1 MTRLPHGDPDCS
13 SKEHCAVTR
22 RRAMAWGLA
31 LANAP
36 ALARASQNGAATAWP
51 TKPLQ
56 LIVPWPAGGA
66 TDLTLRILCE
76 ETEPLL
82 GQPIVVINRPGA
94 AGTQVAPLLKAA
106 EPDGHT
112 IGQVPITVYR
122 HALMNPV
129 PWDPVADLSPIV
141 QVSGTT
147 FGVLVPS
154 ASPWTQFNEMLDWA
168 RNHPGE
174 LVLGSTGIG
183 TTAHL
188 AMEEI
193 LLQNGVRYVHVPYR
207 GTADQMLA
215 VAGGQLMAGVN
226 STGFAP
232 WVDQGKMRVLAIFSA
247 QRSPRW
253 PDAPT
258 LRELGYP
265 QSVYTSPWGIAAP
278 RGTPEPV
285 VRKLHDAFARAMQSE
300 RHLRE
305 LARYD
310 QTLDYLNT
318 RDYRQAVRDTVQR
331 EKRLLQRM
339 NLLARPTGAPG

>member
-1 MTRLPHGDPDCS
+1 MTPQPLGEIHCS
-13 SKEHCAVTR
+13 TTEHIPVTR
-22 RRAMAWGLA
+22 RRWLGWSLA
-31 LANAP
+31 LAAAP
-36 ALARASQNGAATAWP
+36 ASALAAQNGGAAWP

-122 HALMNPV
+122 HALMNAV

-154 ASPWTQFNEMLDWA
+154 NSPWKQFNEMLDWA
-168 RNHPGE
+168 RSRPGE
-174 LVLGSTGIG
+174 LILGSTGIG

-193 LLQNGVRYVHVPYR
+193 LLQHQVRYVHVPYR

-232 WVDQGKMRVLAIFSA
+232 WVDQGKIRLLAIFSA

-285 VRKLHDAFARAMQSE
+285 VKKLHDAFARAMQSE

-318 RDYRQAVRDTVQR
+318 RDYRQAVLDTVWR

-339 NLLARPTGAPG
+339 NLLARPAAT